1 MLLAGSTIMR
11 IMTAQPELP
20 AAAVLSRSDR
30 ITTLIFDGI
39 GGLVGIGG
47 VTYLVVSLASPLLAG
62 WGLALLAAW
71 TAVLCLMALPAIAIL
86 HFSTPRVPLKQR
98 SALIASASWFGR
110 AVWAAAVFAVSIVV
124 GAVAGVVASDAN
136 ESGREG
142 GVGIGL
148 AIEATAS
155 LVLWPSILT
164 VVAVAY
170 VVVGVRW
177 VLDLGTIVAE
187 DGGAVVRALLE
198 RRWTGP
204 LQLSPRAA
212 GLLNILLEL
221 GIAGI
226 SRIAL
231 VLTLVTVGLNVVL
244 AATSFR

>member
-1 MLLAGSTIMR
+1 MIASS
-11 IMTAQPELP
+11 EEP
-20 AAAVLSRSDR
+20 ASAVSSESNRKVAVL
-30 ITTLIFDGI
+30 LDGLC
-39 GGLVGIGG
+39 GLVGVGS
-47 VTYLVVSLASPLLAG
+47 VTYLVVGLASPLLPV
-62 WGLALLAAW
+62 WGLILLAAW
-71 TAVLCLMALPAIAIL
+71 TVFVCSMALPAIAVL
-86 HFSTPRVPLKQR
+86 YFSTPRVPLKQR

-110 AVWAAAVFAVSIVV
+110 AVWAAAVFALSIVI
-124 GAVAGVVASDAN
+124 GAVAGVVASSAN
-136 ESGREG
+136 ASGRDGAG
-142 GVGIGL
+142 GLGL

-155 LVLWPSILT
+155 LVLWPAILI

-204 LQLSPRAA
+204 LRLSSKAI

-226 SRIAL
+226 SRLAL
-231 VLTLVTVGLNVVL
+231 VLTLVTVGLTVVF
-244 AATSFR
+244 AATSWR

>member
-1 MLLAGSTIMR
+1 
-11 IMTAQPELP
+11 
-20 AAAVLSRSDR
+20 VL
-30 ITTLIFDGI
+30 
-39 GGLVGIGG
+39 
-47 VTYLVVSLASPLLAG
+47 Y
-62 WGLALLAAW
+62 
-71 TAVLCLMALPAIAIL
+71 
-86 HFSTPRVPLKQR
+86 FSTPRVPLKQR

-110 AVWAAAVFAVSIVV
+110 AVWAAAVFAVSIVI

-187 DGGAVVRALLE
+187 DGGTVVRSLLE

-204 LQLSPRAA
+204 LRLSPRAD

-231 VLTLVTVGLNVVL
+231 VLTLVTVALNVVL
-244 AATSFR
+244 AVTSFR